1 MSYAT
6 PQDMLAR
13 FGERELIQ
21 LSDPLASVPDDV
33 KITQALEDASA
44 EIDAYLQ
51 GRYALP
57 LANVPTVL
65 PRLACDIARYRL
77 WEDKSS
83 EEVRDRYKDA
93 VRMLE
98 MIAKGVI
105 DLGQPGDGSGLA
117 MTTKRDDVTRPNP
130 WRGL

>member
-1 MSYAT
+1 MPYAL
-6 PQDMLAR
+6 PQDMIDR
-13 FGERELIQ
+13 FGEREMTQ
-21 LSDPLASVPDDV
+21 LSAPSSTVDTRRIAG
-33 KITQALEDASA
+33 ALDDASA

-51 GRYALP
+51 GRYELP
-57 LANVPTVL
+57 LTHIPAVL

-77 WEDKSS
+77 WDDRAS

-105 DLGQPGDGSGLA
+105 DLGQPGPGSGLA
-117 MTTKRDDVTRPNP
+117 VVTAREDVPRPNP